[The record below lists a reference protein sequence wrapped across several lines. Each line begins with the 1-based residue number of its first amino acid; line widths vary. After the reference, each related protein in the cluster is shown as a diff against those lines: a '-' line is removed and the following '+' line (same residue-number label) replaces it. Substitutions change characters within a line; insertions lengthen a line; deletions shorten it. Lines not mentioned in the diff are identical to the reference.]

1 MTSIPRRGSSLCL
14 TQSLVGK
21 SSALAREIRKK
32 WYLARKTHRRN
43 RERIIG
49 YKGQAEI

>member
-21 SSALAREIRKK
+21 SSALAREVRKIDRVK
-32 WYLARKTHRRN
+32 KRMVSGKENA
-43 RERIIG
+43 
-49 YKGQAEI
+49 